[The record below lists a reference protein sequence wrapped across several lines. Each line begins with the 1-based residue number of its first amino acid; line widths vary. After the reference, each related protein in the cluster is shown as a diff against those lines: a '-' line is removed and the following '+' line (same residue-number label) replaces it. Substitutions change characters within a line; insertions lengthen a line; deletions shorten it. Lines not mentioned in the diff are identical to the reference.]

1 MEESEI
7 RETTVSDSGVRRVDP
22 APVTSTRVTELRP
35 TSNYRAEQVIWFV
48 VGVVDA
54 LLIIRFLLKLL
65 GASLASGFARFM
77 YDLTAVMVAPFHG
90 IFNTVA
96 SGRSVLEP
104 ESVVAIAIYT
114 LIGWGLAALIR
125 LMTTRNRVT
134 SDTDVRA

>member
-7 RETTVSDSGVRRVDP
+7 RETTVSDSGVRRVD
-22 APVTSTRVTELRP
+22 APTTSTRVTELRP
-35 TSNYRAEQVIWFV
+35 TSNYKAEQAIWFV

-65 GASLASGFARFM
+65 GASLASGFVRFM
-77 YDLTAVMVAPFHG
+77 YDLTAVLVAPFHG
-90 IFNTVA
+90 IFNTVT

-134 SDTDVRA
+134 RDTNVVA

>member
-7 RETTVSDSGVRRVDP
+7 RETTVPDSGVRRVDP
-22 APVTSTRVTELRP
+22 PVTSTRVTELRP
-35 TSNYRAEQVIWFV
+35 TYNYRAEQAIWFV

-65 GASLASGFARFM
+65 GASLASGFVRFT

-104 ESVVAIAIYT
+104 ESLVAIAIYT

-134 SDTDVRA
+134 RDTNVVA

>member
-1 MEESEI
+1 MEEGEI
-7 RETTVSDSGVRRVDP
+7 RETTVSESGARRVDQ
-22 APVTSTRVTELRP
+22 PVTSTRVTELRP
-35 TSNYRAEQVIWFV
+35 TYNYRAEQIVWFV

-65 GASLASGFARFM
+65 GASLASGFVRFM
-77 YDLTAVMVAPFHG
+77 YDLTAVLVAPFHG

-114 LIGWGLAALIR
+114 LIGWGLAVLIR

-134 SDTDVRA
+134 RDTNVVA

>member
-7 RETTVSDSGVRRVDP
+7 RETTVSDSGVGRVDP
-22 APVTSTRVTELRP
+22 PFTSTRVTELRP
-35 TSNYRAEQVIWFV
+35 TYNYRAEQAIWFV

-65 GASLASGFARFM
+65 GASLASGFVRFM
-77 YDLTAVMVAPFHG
+77 YDLTAVLVAPFHG

-114 LIGWGLAALIR
+114 LIGWGLAVLIR

-134 SDTDVRA
+134 RDTNVVA

>member
-22 APVTSTRVTELRP
+22 PVTSTRVTEMRP
-35 TSNYRAEQVIWFV
+35 TYNYRAEQVIWFV

-65 GASLASGFARFM
+65 GASLASGFVRFM

-134 SDTDVRA
+134 RDTNVVA

>member
-1 MEESEI
+1 MEESET

-22 APVTSTRVTELRP
+22 AVTSTRVTQLRP
-35 TSNYRAEQVIWFV
+35 MSNYKAEQAIWFV

-65 GASLASGFARFM
+65 GASLASGFVRFM
-77 YDLTAVMVAPFHG
+77 YDLTAVLVAPFHG

-104 ESVVAIAIYT
+104 ESLVAIAIYT

-134 SDTDVRA
+134 RDTNVVA

>member
-22 APVTSTRVTELRP
+22 PVTSTRVTELRP

-65 GASLASGFARFM
+65 GASLASGFVRFM

-114 LIGWGLAALIR
+114 LIVWGLAALIR

-134 SDTDVRA
+134 RDTNVVA

>member
-22 APVTSTRVTELRP
+22 PVTSTRVTELRP

-65 GASLASGFARFM
+65 GASLASGFVRFM

-134 SDTDVRA
+134 RDTNVVA